1 MICKYSVYKIPEH
14 ISVANFDNG
23 QLSKLATPKI
33 TTMDIDLEL
42 FGKRAVEQL
51 LWRINNKE
59 TANQEILLPATLLVR
74 ESTGP
79 APK

>member
-1 MICKYSVYKIPEH
+1 
-14 ISVANFDNG
+14 
-23 QLSKLATPKI
+23 
-33 TTMDIDLEL
+33 MDIDLEL

>member
-1 MICKYSVYKIPEH
+1 MCKYSGYKIPEH
-14 ISVANFDNG
+14 ISVCNFDNG

-51 LWRINNKE
+51 
-59 TANQEILLPATLLVR
+59 
-74 ESTGP
+74 
-79 APK
+79 